1 MTNVFS
7 ELARFTAET
16 FVAGLWKGLALIA
29 AVALCLRLLSR
40 ISASV
45 RFAIWSLTFALLIAI
60 PLLHLHS
67 PAAPSSRSASALFHI
82 SPIWAEAIA
91 ALWISLTAV
100 RLALLLRQT
109 LNLVAESGSAPVPLP
124 HRKQL
129 SRRCKA
135 PAAALTS
142 TYLPTLIRPASSAF
156 SLLACL
162 CLHRSSTS
170 SLNSD
175 LHQIVLHECEH
186 LRRRDD
192 WINLAQKFALAL
204 FPLNPA
210 LLFVDRRLSFER
222 ELACDAGVVARTAAP
237 FDYAHC
243 LTRLAEH
250 SLHPRGLNLALSAW
264 NRQSELVRRVHTL
277 LKPIGKRSPVYATT
291 SVAALL
297 LVLIASTVE
306 LAHFPHLVSFAKS
319 QAPALTSGV
328 DTAYRSSASPVVPVL
343 YDQTSSK
350 LSCHAAESKTLP
362 SAKASPVPIRR
373 TIKQQHQTE
382 SVKPTQPRVMH
393 TATPRADHQH
403 RSSTVQAFY
412 ITTEFSPTYAAVP
425 FGDGWLIVQ
434 L

>member
-67 PAAPSSRSASALFHI
+67 PAAPSSRSASAIFHI

-109 LNLVAESGSAPVPLP
+109 LNLRRIWKRTRPVAASEATLATMQGTRRRVDLYISPDIDSPCVIGFFAPRLLV
-124 HRKQL
+124 
-129 SRRCKA
+129 
-135 PAAALTS
+135 
-142 TYLPTLIRPASSAF
+142 PASLF
-156 SLLACL
+156 DKL
-162 CLHRSSTS
+162 TE
-170 SLNSD
+170 SD

-306 LAHFPHLVSFAKS
+306 LAHFPHLVSFAKL
-319 QAPALTSGV
+319 QAPARASGINTV
-328 DTAYRSSASPVVPVL
+328 YRSAASPALPVL

-350 LSCHAAESKTLP
+350 PHATLLKATLP